1 MPSSFYVPSKDTDNA
16 ELRLMKHVERKYDK
30 QFADY
35 EDWYRWTCDSY
46 PQFWSEIVEFC
57 KIETYSAYTQ
67 IIEDKPMDQIPR
79 WFLSATTNYAA
90 HCLRHPKD
98 HVAIIQAS
106 NTQCY
111 QSITFGE
118 LHRHVSSLARKMK
131 NEFDVKMDDHICGYI
146 SNTYEATVAMLA
158 TTSLGAV
165 WSTCSTDFGHAG
177 VLDRFHQIQPKVM
190 FVVNRVSYK
199 KKLHSLVDKIN
210 AIVNGLPSLE
220 KVVLIDQKFDKN
232 EETQNGHFDNF
243 VHSDKFVSYS
253 SLVDEAQDDDIP
265 FAECPFDHPLFVLF
279 SSGTTG
285 VPKGICHG
293 VGGILLKHSEEH
305 FIQENL
311 QPTDRVFF
319 YTTTGWMMWNWLM
332 SVLITGASIVLYDES
347 PLEPDRDILVRVV
360 SDTKSTV
367 FGAGAKI
374 FDEYMKL
381 DIDFFSRY
389 ELDQLRLI
397 LSTASP
403 LKSSAFE
410 YINRRLRPGV
420 VIGSISGG
428 TDIDGCFMGATLNRP
443 VVPGECQHYYLG
455 MDMAAYDENGESVVN
470 QRAELV
476 CRQPFPS
483 MPIYFLNDNDGFR
496 YRNAYFSK
504 YPNIWTHGDF
514 VMYNSDTNGITIYG
528 RSDTTLN
535 RGGVR
540 IGTAEIYTVVE
551 SIPEITDSVV
561 IGKKVESVLSNG
573 TESLIEENE
582 LILLFVKMES
592 GCSLT
597 ETLKQKI
604 NLTLRTHMSARH
616 VPNSIYEIEDI
627 PYTNSGKKVEL
638 AVKQIVN
645 GEVVKNVSALRNP
658 ESLDLYR
665 QFKS

>member
-1 MPSSFYVPSKDTDNA
+1 MSSSFYVPPKDTDNA
-16 ELRLMKHVERKYDK
+16 ELRLMKHVEQKYDK

-35 EDWYRWTCDSY
+35 EDWYRWTCNSY

-57 KIETYSAYTQ
+57 KIETYSSYTQ

-98 HVAIIQAS
+98 NVAIVQAS
-106 NTQCY
+106 NSQSY

-118 LHRHVSSLARKMK
+118 LHQHVSSLAHKMK
-131 NEFDVKMDDHICGYI
+131 NEFGIKMGDHICGYI

-158 TTSLGAV
+158 TTALGAV

-177 VLDRFHQIQPKVM
+177 VLDRFHQIQPKIM

-199 KKLHSLVDKIN
+199 KKVHSLTEKIN

-232 EETQNGHFDNF
+232 EETLNGHFENF
-243 VHSDKFVSYS
+243 VHSDKYVSYS
-253 SLVDEAQDDDIP
+253 SLIDEPQDEIP
-265 FAECPFDHPLFVLF
+265 FAQCPFDHPLFVLF

-285 VPKGICHG
+285 APKGLVHG

-347 PLEPDRDILVRVV
+347 PLEPDRDILVRVLT
-360 SDTKSTV
+360 DTKSTV

-389 ELDQLRLI
+389 ELEQLRLI

-428 TDIDGCFMGATLNRP
+428 TDIDGCFMGTTLNRP

-455 MDMAAYDENGESVVN
+455 MDMAAYDENGDPVVN

-476 CRQPFPS
+476 CRRPFPS
-483 MPIYFLNDNDGFR
+483 MPIYFLNDKDGSR

-504 YPNIWTHGDF
+504 YSNIWTHGDF
-514 VMYNSDTNGITIYG
+514 VMYNSETNGITIYG

-551 SIPEITDSVV
+551 SIDEIADSVV
-561 IGKKVESVLSNG
+561 IGKKVETVVLANG
-573 TESLIEENE
+573 TQSLTEENE

-597 ETLKQKI
+597 DTLKQKI
-604 NLTLRTHMSARH
+604 NVMLRTHMSARH
-616 VPNSIYEIEDI
+616 VPNAIHEIEDI

-658 ESLDLYR
+658 ESLNFYR
-665 QFKS
+665 QF